1 MQDKKIEF
9 SQEQVNGIV
18 QQCFAIHALGCLLEL
33 DRLGEDEVEVVE
45 ALHQEPVSNV
55 ISNAA
60 RVIKKKAAS
69 IIRAVEAIEDGKE
82 EDHGKES

>member
-1 MQDKKIEF
+1 MQDKKIEV

-33 DRLGEDEVEVVE
+33 DRLGEDEVEVIE
-45 ALHQEPVSNV
+45 ALHREPVSNV

-60 RVIKKKAAS
+60 RVIKEKAAG
-69 IIRAVEAIEDGKE
+69 IISAFEAIE
-82 EDHGKES
+82 HGQGVRQ